1 MRLRGRHVVS
11 GQLLDLVCAGG
22 QLTSVGP
29 ATTEAADHTA
39 AWVAP
44 ALFDLQINGCCG
56 RAFSSER
63 FTVEDVG
70 VVVNVMH
77 RHGVAGFCPT
87 LVTNA
92 FAVLKHGFQ
101 TLARACDADPAWA
114 RCLPAFHLEG
124 PYLSPEDG
132 PRGAHARA
140 FIRPPSL
147 DEFRRLQEAA
157 GGRIRLVTLAPE
169 TPGALAFIEA
179 LVTQGIVVA
188 IGHTAAS
195 PGQIRAAVRAGAR
208 LSTHLGNGAHA
219 LLPRHEN
226 YLWEQLDAGELWA
239 SVIADGHHL
248 PPAVLRCILR
258 LKTPARTIL
267 TCDASSLAG
276 LPPGRYQEWGQEYEV
291 LAGGK
296 VVVPGTPFLAG
307 SGLFTDTCVG
317 HAVAVGGVNLA
328 DALAMAGARP
338 RTLLRLPELSLEA
351 GQPADVILFDS
362 QPDDPFRIVTTVV
375 GGRVYAADPASG
387 AC

>member
-1 MRLRGRHVVS
+1 MRLRARHVVS

-22 QLTSVGP
+22 RLASVGP
-29 ATTEAADHTA
+29 ATDEHADQTA
-39 AWVAP
+39 TWVAP
-44 ALFDLQINGCCG
+44 ALFDPQINGCAG
-56 RAFSSER
+56 RAFSSDR
-63 FTVEDVG
+63 LTIDDVDA
-70 VVVNVMH
+70 VIDVLR

-92 FAVLKHGFQ
+92 FPVLQHGFR
-101 TLARACDADPAWA
+101 TLARACDADPERA

-132 PRGAHARA
+132 PRGAHARQY
-140 FIRPPSL
+140 IRPPDL
-147 DEFRRLQEAA
+147 DEFNRLQEAA

-169 TPGALAFIEA
+169 TNGALAFIET
-179 LVTQGIVVA
+179 LVAQGVVVA
-188 IGHTAAS
+188 LGHTAAS
-195 PGQIRAAVRAGAR
+195 PGQIRDAVRAGAR

-219 LLPRHEN
+219 LLPRHDN
-226 YLWEQLDAGELWA
+226 YLWEQLDAADLWA

-258 LKTPARTIL
+258 LKTPARTVL

-307 SGLFTDTCVG
+307 SGLFTDTCVR
-317 HAVAVGGVNLA
+317 HAVAVGGVDLA

-338 RTLLRLPELSLEA
+338 RTLLRLPPLSLEA
-351 GQPADVILFDS
+351 GQPADVVLFDS
-362 QPDDPFRIVTTVV
+362 RPEDPFRIVTTVV
-375 GGRVYAADPASG
+375 GGRVFEPG
-387 AC
+387 LN